1 MAEAETFDYGGDT
14 VRGIKCYLL
23 LLALNVIF
31 IAWNVRTGSVSA
43 DGELFL
49 EIALRIRLPRAVAA
63 CLLGGALALSGFLLQ
78 TFFANPIAGPF
89 TLGISSGAKLT
100 VAVAMICAL
109 ERGFVLNNAVMILT
123 AFAGSTLSMSFIL
136 LAAGKT
142 RRRSTLIVCGV
153 MAGYL
158 CAAVTDFLVTFA
170 DDANI
175 VNLHHWSRGS
185 FAGIGWNAVRSM
197 SGIVISCAALSALLS
212 KPMSAYQL
220 GEAYARN
227 MGVNLRRLRLALI
240 LLSSLLSACVTAY
253 AGPVSFVGVAVPH
266 LMKRLFGTERPL
278 CMIPACFLGGGAFC
292 LFCDLIARNAFA
304 PAELSVSSV
313 TAVFGAPVVISM
325 MLSRKNERG

>member
-1 MAEAETFDYGGDT
+1 M
-14 VRGIKCYLL
+14 RGIKRYLCAYAL
-23 LLALNVIF
+23 LLALNFVL

-43 DGELFL
+43 NGELFDT
-49 EIALRIRLPRAVAA
+49 IALRIRLPRAVAA

-100 VAVAMICAL
+100 VAVAMIYAL
-109 ERGFVLNNAVMILT
+109 ERGFVLSNAVMIAA
-123 AFAGSTLSMSFIL
+123 AFTGSALSMGFL
-136 LAAGKT
+136 LLVAGKT
-142 RRRSTLIVCGV
+142 RRRSLLIVCGV
-153 MAGYL
+153 MIGYL

-185 FAGIGWNAVRSM
+185 FAGSGWNGVRSM
-197 SGIVISCAALSALLS
+197 AGVVLFGAVCAFLLS
-212 KPMSAYQL
+212 KPLGAYQL

-227 MGVNLRRLRLALI
+227 MGVNLRRFRLALI

-266 LMKRLFGTERPL
+266 LMKRLFGTECPL
-278 CMIPACFLGGGAFC
+278 CVIPACFLGGGTFC

-313 TAVFGAPVVISM
+313 TAVFGVPIVISM
-325 MLSRKNERG
+325 MISRKVERG